1 MMIVLR
7 SARVCTRGAE
17 IEDDCGISQLLEF
30 TLKRRK
36 CRRSG
41 LVGDRKALAN
51 MPGFLHFVD
60 QNYGKI
66 FSGILLSPK
75 YYISAVK
82 VSLYVEKTRGLA
94 KTSKIFHL
102 DHVGAGDVHATK
114 EANDCGQR
122 PVYPRAGIETGIS
135 LTPFGS
141 KVHDSLL
148 RN

>member
-1 MMIVLR
+1 MPDFSTSSTGATAKS
-7 SARVCTRGAE
+7 SAE
-17 IEDDCGISQLLEF
+17 
-30 TLKRRK
+30 
-36 CRRSG
+36 
-41 LVGDRKALAN
+41 
-51 MPGFLHFVD
+51 
-60 QNYGKI
+60 
-66 FSGILLSPK
+66 ILLSPK

-102 DHVGAGDVHATK
+102 VHVVAGDVHARK

-122 PVYPRAGIETGIS
+122 PVYPRSGIETGIS
-135 LTPFGS
+135 LTPSRS